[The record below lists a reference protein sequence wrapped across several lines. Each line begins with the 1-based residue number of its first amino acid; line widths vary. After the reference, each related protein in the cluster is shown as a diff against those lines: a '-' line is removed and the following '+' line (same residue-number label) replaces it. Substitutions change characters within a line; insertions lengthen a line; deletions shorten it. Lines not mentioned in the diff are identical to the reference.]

1 MSAELKHVK
10 PETIVE
16 VNENVEH
23 LAQICLTND
32 ILREIDVAYLSSLV
46 AGATYTANEQ
56 SVLVSVQAI
65 LIKLVRNIEGQ

>member
-10 PETIVE
+10 PETIAE

-46 AGATYTANEQ
+46 AGDNYTANEQ
-56 SVLVSVQAI
+56 GVLVSVQAI